1 MVACLRH
8 GVAINPGTGSGA
20 QERPSSVPAHPEN
33 DSSGTVKPSPLMQSH
48 RSPDWAGSMGLRL
61 TQSLALV
68 AALACCTA
76 SGPPA
81 QGEPDAAA
89 VGHAEGDKSAP
100 VHVVYFD
107 DYVCDDCARFN
118 KDAIASLRRDWVAK
132 KRARLTLVDVAW
144 KRGSVA
150 GSAAA
155 WCAEEQGKFWEM
167 HNLLFER
174 QEVWKRAVD
183 IPAKLAEYAG
193 ELGLDSAKYARC
205 ASDEKHQRRAD
216 AAEETTRRFGVRGT
230 PAFVVNGRLFYGSQ
244 DWPWVEQVLLA
255 YERGTPDA
263 APPPPFR
270 IPTRK
275 IVDSA
280 RLKELEDSVKR
291 AVGEEVR

>member
-1 MVACLRH
+1 MARVARQNAGFSLWAMTAPAR
-8 GVAINPGTGSGA
+8 ATAMLAFLTGLAACS
-20 QERPSSVPAHPEN
+20 
-33 DSSGTVKPSPLMQSH
+33 SSGSPA
-48 RSPDWAGSMGLRL
+48 PD
-61 TQSLALV
+61 
-68 AALACCTA
+68 
-76 SGPPA
+76 
-81 QGEPDAAA
+81 EPDAAA
-89 VGHAEGDKSAP
+89 VGHAEGDRAAP

-150 GSAAA
+150 GAAAA

-167 HNLLFER
+167 HDLLFER

-183 IPAKLAEYAG
+183 IPAKLAEYAT

-205 ASDEKHQRRAD
+205 AADGKHQRRVD
-216 AAEETTRRFGVRGT
+216 AAEATTRRFGVRGT

-244 DWPWVEQVLLA
+244 EWPWVEQVLLA
-255 YERGTPDA
+255 YESGKPDA

-270 IPTRK
+270 IPTKK
-275 IVDSA
+275 IVDSV

-291 AVGEEVR
+291 AVGKGVR